1 MILNVFFFFF
11 YSNIVLFYC
20 TYRDIRFRIIRN
32 EVLLGFFL
40 IGCFLIF
47 IEFLHFYN
55 NIINFII
62 VKIWVLFSA
71 FFLSFIL
78 FCLKIIGG
86 SDGKL
91 LTMLFLFNPIYYLNF
106 QWLLLFFSIL
116 LLLYLLMG
124 VISYLVTHNLT
135 NLNVYEML
143 FSENE
148 DFSKIQ
154 KIFIEIF
161 YKFIDFSQ
169 LNKST
174 GEKYLL
180 KSLILFFNKKTENF
194 KFLTQYRPPIVI
206 LIFFVYNLL
215 MFNYLFQII

>member
-1 MILNVFFFFF
+1 MILNVFFFF

-20 TYRDIRFRIIRN
+20 LYRDIRFRVIPN
-32 EVLLGFFL
+32 KVLSGFFL
-40 IGCFLIF
+40 IGGFLIF

-55 NIINFII
+55 NITIFVI
-62 VKIWVLFSA
+62 VKIWFLFLA

-91 LTMLFLFNPIYYLNF
+91 LTMLFLFNPIYLLNF
-106 QWLLLFFSIL
+106 QWLFLFFFIF
-116 LLLYLLMG
+116 LLLYLIMG
-124 VISYLVTHNLT
+124 IFCYLIAHNLT
-135 NLNVYEML
+135 NMNVYEMF

-148 DFSKIQ
+148 NFSKTQ

-169 LNKST
+169 LNRST

-180 KSLILFFNKKTENF
+180 KSLILFYNNKTGRF
-194 KFLTQYRPPIVI
+194 QFLTQYRPPIVI
-206 LIFFVYNLL
+206 IIFFVYNFLI
-215 MFNYLFQII
+215 FVYLC

>member
-1 MILNVFFFFF
+1 MILNVSFFF
-11 YSNIVLFYC
+11 YSNIILFYC
-20 TYRDIRFRIIRN
+20 LYRDIRFRIISN
-32 EVLLGFFL
+32 KVLSFFFF

-55 NIINFII
+55 NIIIFMI
-62 VKIWVLFSA
+62 VKIWFLFLA

-106 QWLLLFFSIL
+106 QWLFLFFFIL
-116 LLLYLLMG
+116 LLLYLIMG
-124 VISYLVTHNLT
+124 IISYLITHNLT
-135 NLNVYEML
+135 NKNVYEMF
-143 FSENE
+143 FSENKN
-148 DFSKIQ
+148 FSKIQ

-180 KSLILFFNKKTENF
+180 KSVILFYSNKTESF
-194 KFLTQYRPPIVI
+194 QFLTQYRPPIVF
-206 LIFFVYNLL
+206 LIFFVYNFLI
-215 MFNYLFQII
+215 FNYLC

>member
-1 MILNVFFFFF
+1 M
-11 YSNIVLFYC
+11 
-20 TYRDIRFRIIRN
+20 
-32 EVLLGFFL
+32 
-40 IGCFLIF
+40 
-47 IEFLHFYN
+47 
-55 NIINFII
+55 I
-62 VKIWVLFSA
+62 VKIWFLFLA
-71 FFLSFIL
+71 FFLSFLL

-91 LTMLFLFNPIYYLNF
+91 LTMLFLFNPISYLNF

-116 LLLYLLMG
+116 LLLYLIMG
-124 VISYLVTHNLT
+124 IISYLITHNLT
-135 NLNVYEML
+135 NMNVYEMF

-148 DFSKIQ
+148 NFSKMQ

-180 KSLILFFNKKTENF
+180 KSLALFYDNKTEKF
-194 KFLTQYRPPIVI
+194 QFLTQYRPPIVI
-206 LIFFVYNLL
+206 LIFFVYNFLI
-215 MFNYLFQII
+215 FNYLC

>member
-20 TYRDIRFRIIRN
+20 LYRDIRFRIIPN
-32 EVLLGFFL
+32 KVLSGGFL
-40 IGCFLIF
+40 IGSFLIF

-55 NIINFII
+55 NIIIFII
-62 VKIWVLFSA
+62 VKISFLFLA

-91 LTMLFLFNPIYYLNF
+91 LTMLFLFNPIYLLNF
-106 QWLLLFFSIL
+106 QWLFLFFSIF
-116 LLLYLLMG
+116 LLLYLIMG
-124 VISYLVTHNLT
+124 IISYLITHNLT
-135 NLNVYEML
+135 NMNAYEMF

-148 DFSKIQ
+148 NFSKTQ

-169 LNKST
+169 LNRST

-180 KSLILFFNKKTENF
+180 KSLILFYNNKTERF
-194 KFLTQYRPPIVI
+194 QFLTQYRPPIVI
-206 LIFFVYNLL
+206 LIFFVYNFLI
-215 MFNYLFQII
+215 FNYLC